1 MRKTATKLCGYG
13 GTNIPIVGKI
23 TVKCE
28 FCDAEEFHIVKTD
41 SKTVLSLQTCKSLR
55 IIQILNEVK
64 SQKQHDEI
72 EDKNHY
78 QTNGGDES
86 EIMKKVPRLAGKSGK
101 KLKEEI
107 VEIYPALFKGLGR
120 MEPEHQIKLF

>member
-13 GTNIPIVGKI
+13 GTNIPVVGKI

-28 FCDAEEFHIVKTD
+28 FSDAEEFHIVKTG
-41 SKTVLSLQTCKSLR
+41 SKA
-55 IIQILNEVK
+55 EVK

>member
-13 GTNIPIVGKI
+13 GTNIPVVGKI
-23 TVKCE
+23 TVRCE
-28 FCDAEEFHIVKTD
+28 FCDAEEFHIVKTG
-41 SKTVLSLQTCKSLR
+41 SKT
-55 IIQILNEVK
+55 EVK

-107 VEIYPALFKGLGR
+107 VEMYPALFKGLGR
-120 MEPEHQIKLF
+120 MEPEHQIKLFQGYSKTLISFLFQAAQ